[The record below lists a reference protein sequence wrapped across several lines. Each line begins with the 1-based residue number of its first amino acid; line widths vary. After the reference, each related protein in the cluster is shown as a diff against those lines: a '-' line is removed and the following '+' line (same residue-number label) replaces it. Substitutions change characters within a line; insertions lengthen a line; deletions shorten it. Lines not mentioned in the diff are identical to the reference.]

1 MSMEL
6 GPYTNFH
13 KLNQDWFL
21 NEFNKVIK
29 QWMEMQKNFDNLQ
42 DAFNDLKSYVQD
54 YFKNLDVQDE
64 INKKLDEMLKSGTLT
79 ALLTGVF
86 VRSENDFLQDNTVFT
101 LIRDITITKPI
112 DVFKQNV
119 YINLNGYTITLSD
132 DYSAD
137 YIFTYDD
144 DDSVSHGQ
152 KKLYNGKIDMN
163 NKNAYVIKSGI
174 SWRTIV
180 EDLIVVNCV
189 QGFWGYIN
197 NGGGAECSIN
207 KLTLYH
213 SDNYDNNYGLTIK
226 FGDSIINEVYCIF
239 FKGGISI
246 ERGGSN
252 FINNCHVWGYPK
264 SANNYSDNLI
274 MNHGFVCFT
283 AGNRFVNCYADTIEP
298 KDITLN
304 ASYNNGGIGFIG
316 LSNNIDFINC
326 YCSTH
331 NDTNNDKHIGFAFY
345 DTSPITGLSNYE
357 YDCKIVTCFVKI
369 VNGKYFKISPYY
381 DDKNNAN
388 IINSF
393 INDEATILQS
403 LYLPLKNKYVM
414 KDGFLVPYIDGHGN
428 SFMTVNGK
436 YTSYFPPYYNF
447 YFNSEDIMLTTFNKI
462 AEYNPT
468 ARIPLIGLFQ
478 SNLYAYDYVNK
489 KLIKFEGVAI

>member
-13 KLNQDWFL
+13 ELNQDWFL
-21 NEFNKVIK
+21 DEFNKVLK
-29 QWMEMQKNFDNLQ
+29 EWADMKKSFTNLN
-42 DAFNDLKSYVQD
+42 DSFNDLRDYVQN

-64 INKKLDEMLKSGTLT
+64 INKKLDDMMESGELT

-86 VRSENDFLQDNTVFT
+86 VRSEKDFLQNNKVFT
-101 LIRDITITKPI
+101 LINNITITKPI

-132 DYSAD
+132 NYSD
-137 YIFTYDD
+137 DHIFTYDD
-144 DDSVSHGQ
+144 TNDSQGQ
-152 KKLYNGKIDMN
+152 KKIYNGKIDMN
-163 NKNAYVIKSGI
+163 LKQAYVIKSGI
-174 SWRTIV
+174 SWRTII

-197 NGGGAECSIN
+197 NGGGAECKIN

-213 SDNYDNNYGLTIK
+213 ADNYDNNYGLTVK
-226 FGDSIINEVYCIF
+226 FGDSILNEIYCIF

-264 SANNYSDNLI
+264 SVDNYSDNLI
-274 MNHGFVCFT
+274 MNHGFVCVT
-283 AGNRFVNCYADTIEP
+283 AGNRFTNCYADTIEP

-304 ASYNNGGIGFIG
+304 ASYINGGIGFIG

-331 NDTNNDKHIGFAFY
+331 DKTNNDKHIGFAFY
-345 DTSPITGLSNYE
+345 DTSPITGLNNYE
-357 YDCKIVTCFVKI
+357 YDCKIVTCFVRT
-369 VNGKYFKISPYY
+369 VDGKYFKISPYY
-381 DDKNNAN
+381 DEKNNAN

-393 INDEATILQS
+393 LNDEATIFQT
-403 LYLPLKNKYVM
+403 LYLPLKNKYVL
-414 KDGFLVPYIDGHGN
+414 KDSFLIPYIDGNGN
-428 SFMTVNGK
+428 TFMTVNGK
-436 YTSYFPPYYNF
+436 YSSYFPPYYNF
-447 YFNSEDIMLTTFNKI
+447 YFNSEDIMLENFKQI
-462 AEYNPT
+462 SKYNPT

-478 SNLYAYDYVNK
+478 NNLYAYDYVNE
-489 KLIKFEGVAI
+489 KLIKFEGVPV